1 MSFEFSDIEY
11 QIGDN
16 DEHFLVALYQDGDR
30 FFAVTETGPVGST
43 KKQTVR
49 LPLKY
54 EVCHW
59 CGGHRVSDCESC
71 GGDRVLPHIDHQ
83 ALERSGQEDLSRAI
97 IEAEHSHAVWA
108 WEDAQEKR
116 RWATKPSPT
125 I

>member
-16 DEHFLVALYQDGDR
+16 DEHFLVALYQDGDH

-43 KKQTVR
+43 KSRTVR

-54 EVCHW
+54 AVCHW

-83 ALERSGQEDLSRAI
+83 ALEGSGQEDLSRAI
-97 IEAEHSHAVWA
+97 IEAENSHAVWA
-108 WEDAQEKR
+108 WEDAQEK
-116 RWATKPSPT
+116 AMGY
-125 I
+125 